1 MPEMRSTDRIF
12 GQSERQNR
20 RAGTGG
26 RTELSRQDH
35 PLRQVQNHDR
45 HHRKTEGGKGLC
57 GDTDCKRGIK

>member
-1 MPEMRSTDRIF
+1 MSEMRSADRIF

-45 HHRKTEGGKGLC
+45 HHRKTEGGKGLR
-57 GDTDCKRGIK
+57 GDTDYM